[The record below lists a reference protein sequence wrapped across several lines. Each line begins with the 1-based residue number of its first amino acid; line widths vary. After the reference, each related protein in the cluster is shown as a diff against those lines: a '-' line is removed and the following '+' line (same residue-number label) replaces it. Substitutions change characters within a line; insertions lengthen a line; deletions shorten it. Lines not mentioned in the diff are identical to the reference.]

1 MKWFVA
7 SLLLLVALPAWA
19 QDAGQSTASE
29 ADKMCPG
36 GIEPMIKLVSVNP
49 YDSTGKCFRYMG
61 RLVYL
66 LNKSQGI
73 YSAMSDSAPFA
84 MVDFGKASAPMN
96 FYSGVV
102 IGKGAYS
109 YETALG
115 GQKIVF
121 SFSSIPPNPK
131 AVAPVPV
138 K

>member
-1 MKWFVA
+1 MRLFVA
-7 SLLLLVALPAWA
+7 SLLLLVALPVWA
-19 QDAGQSTASE
+19 QDAGQPAASE

-49 YDSTGKCFRYMG
+49 YDSEGRCFRYMG

-84 MVDFGKASAPMN
+84 LVDFGKASAPMN

-102 IGKGAYS
+102 IGKGAYT

-115 GQKIVF
+115 GQEIVF
-121 SFSSIPPNPK
+121 SFSSIPQKTK
-131 AVAPVPV
+131 AAAPVPI